1 MVLMHFV
8 FILHNPNSV
17 KIPRTKMPA
26 LAVEAGLCPQLAPC
40 HHASRKPPPPYLLRK
55 Q

>member
-1 MVLMHFV
+1 MHFV

-17 KIPRTKMPA
+17 KIPGTKKMQA
-26 LAVEAGLCPQLAPC
+26 RVVEAGVCPQPVPC
-40 HHASRKPPPPYLLRK
+40 HHAILKPPPPYLLRK